1 MNNVYPRFVRQIK
14 EVKLLVQSQNRQE
27 MRDLPPRIYNL
38 HIYINRNRLLS
49 DSIKALLEMSQLHP
63 VNYSV
68 KFEGEEGGGPGVNR
82 GRVYDYFL

>member
-1 MNNVYPRFVRQIK
+1 MFRFIRQIK

-38 HIYINRNRLLS
+38 HIYINRSRLLS
-49 DSIKALLEMSQLHP
+49 DSVKALLEMTQLHP

-82 GRVYDYFL
+82 GEIIS